1 MDTKVSIEEIAALLG
16 QKDIEILVLQK
27 QVGFLQARVEE
38 LTPKP
43 DVQPELKA
51 VS

>member
-1 MDTKVSIEEIAALLG
+1 MQVSIEEVAALLG

-27 QVGFLQARVEE
+27 SLQAATKRIEE

>member
-1 MDTKVSIEEIAALLG
+1 MQITIEELAMMLG
-16 QKDIEILVLQK
+16 QKDIEIFSLEKRLIEAQK
-27 QVGFLQARVEE
+27 RIEE

-43 DVQPELKA
+43 QPDLKA